1 MKIKKV
7 MKRGTDFSLSLRM
20 GQTKVRPRCSPKPRR
35 IILKG
40 IRALLL
46 TGLFGALSQAYA
58 QPPQTP
64 AAPPHTAPPQT
75 AIDKSG
81 PSTFVPP
88 DESNRIQPGDTLTI
102 TIADAPELSKNY
114 RVSAAGTI
122 LLPFLG
128 PVMAQ
133 RLTTEKLAQNI
144 TATLRKEDYLKE
156 PQVTVSVAQY
166 HADSYFVQGAVRSPG
181 VYLVRSQ
188 PSLFWLI
195 SLAGGLAEN
204 HGSIAIILRPMKPQ
218 ATPEEDAKENNVA
231 ELKAEIQGTNLP
243 VAEATAEAAKQDA
256 AGRDDYQMIKINLTN
271 IYQGRFEQNLKIE
284 PGDIV
289 HIPSANV
296 FFVAGEVHAPGS
308 FQLKDGTTLRQ
319 AITLAQGTTFK
330 ARLGDTLI
338 FRDDTQTG
346 KREEIK
352 VDVGAVMS
360 GKKEDIPIFANDV
373 IIIPNSKMKSVGG
386 SLLMTLGTSLARVPI
401 R

>member
-1 MKIKKV
+1 M
-7 MKRGTDFSLSLRM
+7 
-20 GQTKVRPRCSPKPRR
+20 TKSPSKPQR
-35 IILKG
+35 IIRKG
-40 IRALLL
+40 ISAFLLA
-46 TGLFGALSQAYA
+46 GLFGALNQGYA
-58 QPPQTP
+58 QQS
-64 AAPPHTAPPQT
+64 QT
-75 AIDKSG
+75 AVPTQGAIEKSG

-88 DESNRIQPGDTLTI
+88 DENNRISPGDTLTI
-102 TIADAPELSKNY
+102 TIDDAPELSKNY
-114 RVSAAGTI
+114 HVSAAGKI
-122 LLPFLG
+122 LMPFIG
-128 PVMAQ
+128 TVMAQ
-133 RLTTEKLAQNI
+133 RLTTERLA
-144 TATLRKEDYLKE
+144 RKIAEALQKDDYLKR
-156 PQVTVSVAQY
+156 PQVTISVAQY
-166 HADSYFVQGAVRSPG
+166 HTDSYFVQGAVRSPG
-181 VYLVRSQ
+181 VYLIRSQ

-204 HGSIAIILRPMKPQ
+204 HGSIAIILRPTKQ
-218 ATPEEDAKENNVA
+218 RVAEEEDSKEASPA
-231 ELKAEIQGTNLP
+231 ELRAETQDNDP
-243 VAEATAEAAKQDA
+243 PATEAAKQDPA
-256 AGRDDYQMIKINLTN
+256 AGRDEYEMIKINLTN

-360 GKKEDIPIFANDV
+360 GKKEDIPILANDI
-373 IIIPNSKMKSVGG
+373 IIIPNSKMKSIGG
-386 SLLMTLGTSLARVPI
+386 SLLMALGTNAARIPI